1 MATSSAY
8 PLDNAHG
15 KADTR
20 MDLLAR
26 LFDPPTQRALE
37 RVGVR
42 SGWHCLE
49 VGGGGGSVARWLAA
63 RVGPAG
69 HVLCTDINT
78 RIIENQSAGP
88 ANLEVIVH
96 DIANDPGMRG
106 RVIPLAFH
114 VDYWDSLGWRDPFSS
129 SEWTQ
134 RQARYAR
141 TMRLSSA
148 YTPQAVV
155 NGTREFVGS
164 NRAAMSAAL
173 EKASN
178 EKPRADITL
187 TARREGN
194 SLIAHI
200 HANVPATDDVMLAI
214 VEDGVTTKIEHGEN
228 AGRTLTNDA
237 IVRKLVQ
244 VRSGESTVRLDPAW
258 RSLSATAFVQDRITF
273 AIGGVA
279 TTQVK

>member
-1 MATSSAY
+1 MFRPRILLVIAAVAILVALALTT
-8 PLDNAHG
+8 HG
-15 KADTR
+15 A
-20 MDLLAR
+20 
-26 LFDPPTQRALE
+26 PPKL
-37 RVGVR
+37 
-42 SGWHCLE
+42 
-49 VGGGGGSVARWLAA
+49 
-63 RVGPAG
+63 GPAPVVVELFTSQG
-69 HVLCTDINT
+69 C
-78 RIIENQSAGP
+78 SSCPP
-88 ANLEVIVH
+88 ADALIH
-96 DIANDPGMRG
+96 DIANDAAMHV

-129 SEWTQ
+129 AEWTQ

-178 EKPRADITL
+178 EKPRADIML

-194 SLIAHI
+194 SLIANI
-200 HANVPATDDVMLAI
+200 HANVPANDDLLLAI

-228 AGRTLTNDA
+228 AGRTITNDA
-237 IVRKLVQ
+237 IVRRLMQ
-244 VRSGESTVRLDPAW
+244 VKPGESTVRLDPAW
-258 RSLSATAFVQDRITF
+258 RSLNATAFVQDRATL
-273 AIGGVA
+273 AIGAAA
-279 TTQVK
+279 TAQVR

>member
-1 MATSSAY
+1 MR
-8 PLDNAHG
+8 P
-15 KADTR
+15 R
-20 MDLLAR
+20 ILLVIA
-26 LFDPPTQRALE
+26 AI
-37 RVGVR
+37 
-42 SGWHCLE
+42 
-49 VGGGGGSVARWLAA
+49 AILAA
-63 RVGPAG
+63 LTLTMHGAPPKLGPSPVVVELFTSQG
-69 HVLCTDINT
+69 C
-78 RIIENQSAGP
+78 SSCPP
-88 ANLEVIVH
+88 ADALIH
-96 DIANDPGMRG
+96 DIASDPTLHG

-141 TMRLSSA
+141 AMRLNSA

-164 NRAAMSAAL
+164 NRSALSAAL

-178 EKPRADITL
+178 EKRDEITL

-194 SLIAHI
+194 SLIATI
-200 HANVPATDDVMLAI
+200 HATVPANADLMLAI

-228 AGRTLTNDA
+228 AGRTITNDA

-244 VRSGESTVRLDPAW
+244 VRPGESTVRLDAAW
-258 RSLSATAFVQDRITF
+258 RSLSATAFVQDRNTL
-273 AIGGVA
+273 AIGAAA
-279 TTQVK
+279 TAQVK